1 MNLVD
6 TDSKELISAW
16 LLNVSAATPATTR
29 NYDVDILEDRPI
41 HKKIIFKN
49 PWDTSRRFT
58 LTSSDNSIMRPRC
71 AMLQCS
77 AVLCLLYVYVFVIEL
92 YLV

>member
-16 LLNVSAATPATTR
+16 LLNVSAAAPATTR

-58 LTSSDNSIMRPRC
+58 LTSSDNSIMRPRYSMLHYC
-71 AMLQCS
+71 AVVCP
-77 AVLCLLYVYVFVIEL
+77 LC
-92 YLV
+92 

>member
-16 LLNVSAATPATTR
+16 LLNVSAAAPATTR

-58 LTSSDNSIMRPRC
+58 LTSSDNSIMRPRYY
-71 AMLQCS
+71 MLQ
-77 AVLCLLYVYVFVIEL
+77 
-92 YLV
+92 

>member
-16 LLNVSAATPATTR
+16 ILTVAATAPATTR
-29 NYDVDILEDRPI
+29 NYDVDVLYDRPI

-49 PWDTSRRFT
+49 PWDVNRRFT
-58 LTSSDNSIMRPRC
+58 LTSSDNNIMRPR
-71 AMLQCS
+71 
-77 AVLCLLYVYVFVIEL
+77 
-92 YLV
+92 

>member
-16 LLNVSAATPATTR
+16 LLTISAATPATTR
-29 NYDVDILEDRPI
+29 TYDVDVLVGRPTL
-41 HKKIIFKN
+41 KKIIFKN

-58 LTSSDNSIMRPRC
+58 LTSSDDEVMRPR
-71 AMLQCS
+71 
-77 AVLCLLYVYVFVIEL
+77 
-92 YLV
+92 